1 MHVAL
6 TIFFAMSAGCGSSN
20 SVTRGI
26 QEPPRMIEVILG
38 KTPVGTSLPDD
49 ERFMQSEG
57 FKCSQPTNGEF
68 LGRRSLDYL
77 YCDRSDGEIV
87 QRRWQVAIVHRE
99 GKVSE
104 VLASTGLVGP

>member
-1 MHVAL
+1 MHFAL
-6 TIFFAMSAGCGSSN
+6 TVLLAMGVGCASSH

-26 QEPPRMIEVILG
+26 QEPPRMIEVILDQI
-38 KTPVGTSLPDD
+38 PVGTSLADA

-57 FKCSQPTNGEF
+57 FKCSQTTNGEF
-68 LGRRSLDYL
+68 LGHRGLDYL
-77 YCDRSDGEIV
+77 YCDRSDGGIV
-87 QRRWQVAIVHRE
+87 QRRWQVAIVHGD